1 MDSPSPTAAALI
13 DTAHESLI
21 RFLRLELSI
30 AHTMLDAA
38 DTTREEASRERRRS
52 RAHQACA
59 EVARY
64 LGADAKRSGLRS
76 AERQELTEG
85 LSAIRARMAAA
96 PPGGREP
103 SP

>member
-1 MDSPSPTAAALI
+1 VDSLPPTTAALI

-38 DTTREEASRERRRS
+38 DTTRQESSRERRRA
-52 RAHQACA
+52 RANEACA